1 MYFFLLTFLLVSNA
15 TNVSVLKRWFLG
27 SPRWEGHNEVLLR
40 QQLLWSHLNLSV
52 PLPVKMI
59 NSCWPPQLCHQDCH
73 WFNQWVKL
81 PFCYIRSSCVV
92 NFLPQT
98 LPKCPDT
105 LIVPTAEILVLL
117 PRWTFHFP
125 CEEAWK
131 KDRGQFV
138 PDPSPCSQPR
148 HETIFRIFR
157 NKIFTEVNGSC
168 VPKSLYLN
176 IFMYLICLEMKTW
189 HIWLNFEPS
198 LNLGYSGLFQEHT
211 GTSQRNYKYKCSNT
225 FNEK

>member
-1 MYFFLLTFLLVSNA
+1 MIAYCPLDALDINENRAYVFFLLTFLLVSNA
-15 TNVSVLKRWFLG
+15 TNVSVLRKWFLG

-59 NSCWPPQLCHQDCH
+59 NSCWPRQLCHQDCR

-125 CEEAWK
+125 REEAWK
-131 KDRGQFV
+131 KDRGQFD

-148 HETIFRIFR
+148 HETIWTAIQGLIPCCSSQKQYTCIEIVEATVCHQWLRNSLRSLGKSFRHQ
-157 NKIFTEVNGSC
+157 
-168 VPKSLYLN
+168 YL
-176 IFMYLICLEMKTW
+176 
-189 HIWLNFEPS
+189 
-198 LNLGYSGLFQEHT
+198 
-211 GTSQRNYKYKCSNT
+211 
-225 FNEK
+225 